1 MATKLKKIPAQE
13 AERKAL
19 SMRPGVSEFGR
30 STVFV
35 TCPFCG
41 RRTEAYVWSLAGSGK
56 RCPNP
61 ECRAHLCYGV
71 AIRDMVPAEEAK
83 EKSRGAEA
91 LASPSR

>member
-1 MATKLKKIPAQE
+1 MATKLKKIPFE
-13 AERKAL
+13 DAETKPLAM
-19 SMRPGVSEFGR
+19 SPGVSEFGR
-30 STVFV
+30 STAFV

-41 RRTEAYVWSLAGSGK
+41 RRTEVYIWSFTGGGK

-91 LASPSR
+91 LASASR

>member
-1 MATKLKKIPAQE
+1 MATKLKKIPFQD
-13 AERKAL
+13 AEKKEL
-19 SMRPGVSEFGR
+19 FMSPGVSEMGR

>member
-1 MATKLKKIPAQE
+1 MKLRKIPAQE

-19 SMRPGVSEFGR
+19 SVRPGVSEFGR
-30 STVFV
+30 SAVFV

-41 RRTEAYVWSLAGSGK
+41 RKTEAYVWSLAGSGK

-61 ECRAHLCYGV
+61 DCRAHLCYGV

-83 EKSRGAEA
+83 EKSRGAA
-91 LASPSR
+91 TLAGSPR

>member
-1 MATKLKKIPAQE
+1 MATKLKKISAQE
-13 AERKAL
+13 AERKTL
-19 SMRPGVSEFGR
+19 FVSPGVSEFGR

-61 ECRAHLCYGV
+61 DCRAHLFYGV
-71 AIRDMVPAEEAK
+71 AVRDMVPVEEAK
-83 EKSRGAEA
+83 EKSRGTEA
-91 LASPSR
+91 LAGSSR

>member
-1 MATKLKKIPAQE
+1 MKLKRLKDRSK
-13 AERKAL
+13 AETKAL

-41 RRTEAYVWSLAGSGK
+41 RKTEAYVWSLAGSGK

-61 ECRAHLCYGV
+61 DCRAHLCYGV
-71 AIRDMVPAEEAK
+71 AYRDMVSADEAEEK
-83 EKSRGAEA
+83 NRGAEA
-91 LASPSR
+91 LADPSR